1 LTAAASQEQD
11 SRDAV
16 EPTGEDR
23 PVLILDLQDAIG
35 PATADFISRSLEEA
49 AERRAELLVIRMDTP
64 GGLDAATRDIIK
76 DILAS
81 AVPVAT
87 FVNPEGARAASAG
100 AYILLASHVAA
111 MSPATNVGAATPVN
125 IMGGG
130 PKPYGPPGAESDT
143 EPDAGEEDAEAA
155 TPPPADASMRKVL
168 NDSVAYIR
176 GLAERRGRNADWA
189 EKAVLEADSI
199 TAEQAL
205 ELGVIDLMARNL
217 GELLSLVDGFEVEV
231 QGQRRNLDTEGRL
244 VEQLEPDWRNE
255 FLAAITS
262 PTIAYLLLLVGIY
275 GLILEGYN
283 PGAFLPGI
291 VGAICLLLAL
301 YSLQMLPVNYVGLAL
316 IGLGVIL
323 MIAEAIAPSFG
334 VLGIGGII
342 ALVFGSIM
350 LIDTEVPG
358 MGVSRPLIGA
368 IAAVA
373 GVGLMGIVAV
383 AMKARR
389 RPQVAGREQLIGARG
404 EALEDFEHEGE
415 VWLHSE
421 RWTAVT
427 ESPLRKDQP
436 VEVIAIDGLE
446 LRVRPAGPPP
456 D

>member
-1 LTAAASQEQD
+1 
-11 SRDAV
+11 
-16 EPTGEDR
+16 
-23 PVLILDLQDAIG
+23 
-35 PATADFISRSLEEA
+35 
-49 AERRAELLVIRMDTP
+49 
-64 GGLDAATRDIIK
+64 
-76 DILAS
+76 
-81 AVPVAT
+81 
-87 FVNPEGARAASAG
+87 
-100 AYILLASHVAA
+100 
-111 MSPATNVGAATPVN
+111 
-125 IMGGG
+125 MGGG
-130 PKPYGPPGAESDT
+130 PQPPGAKPANDRGGGQDEEESGT
-143 EPDAGEEDAEAA
+143 QPDAAA
-155 TPPPADASMRKVL
+155 PADASMRKVL

-189 EKAVLEADSI
+189 EKAVREADSI

-205 ELGVIDLMARNL
+205 ELGVIDLIARNL
-217 GELLSLVDGFEVEV
+217 GELLAMIDGRELEV
-231 QGQRRNLDTEGRL
+231 QGRVRTLDTQGRL
-244 VEQLEPDWRNE
+244 VEQVEPDWRND

-283 PGAFLPGI
+283 PGAFLPGV

-316 IGLGVIL
+316 IALGVIL

-368 IAAVA
+368 IAAV
-373 GVGLMGIVAV
+373 GGIGLMGIIAV
-383 AMKARR
+383 AMKARH
-389 RPQVAGREQLIGARG
+389 RPLVAGREQLIGARG
-404 EALEDFEHEGE
+404 EAMEDFAQTGQRAWEGE

-427 ESPLRKDQP
+427 GSPLRKEQP
-436 VEVIAIDGLE
+436 VEVTGIDGLV
-446 LRVRPAGPPP
+446 LQVRPAGSPPE
-456 D
+456 